1 MLTHRVRP
9 IVASALILA
18 AALLQFPAGAMEKP
32 GQSGATSISLPP
44 AGLVVVLTTK
54 DLDDASWR
62 TAVANPSISGVAL
75 RIHWSDLE
83 PTEGKPDWT
92 KLDELFAAAA
102 LSKKWVQL
110 LIFPGFFTPAWAL
123 EGVQSDTFPIQYG
136 PGKGDIMTL
145 PMPWDPVYLKR
156 WFAFVKLVSDRY
168 GTTPAFR
175 MIGAAGPTSVSV
187 ETTLPQTP
195 PDLKKWQADS
205 YTPTKYIGAWQQA
218 LQTYATDF
226 PNQYVSLSGLGSGL
240 NLNDQG
246 KRDPSEHLQTRQQ
259 IIDAASSV
267 PGGRFALQY
276 SNLDAIQGS
285 DEEPM
290 TFLLSYSGRAAT
302 GLQMRTSASNP
313 GMGAPGDSPALIL
326 QKAIDK
332 GLAPNSTGKRV
343 TYLEIYERDVLDDG
357 MQAVLRYGASLFT
370 AHPTRPPLKTSPY

>member
-9 IVASALILA
+9 IVAAALILA

-62 TAVANPSISGVAL
+62 AAVANPSISGVAL
-75 RIHWSDLE
+75 QIHWSDLE

-102 LSKKWVQL
+102 SSKKWVQL

-123 EGVQSDTFPIQYG
+123 DGVTSDTFPIQYG

-156 WFAFVKLVSDRY
+156 WFAFVKLLSDRY
-168 GTTPAFR
+168 GTTPAFQ

-246 KRDPSEHLQTRQQ
+246 KRDSSEHLQTRQQ

-267 PGGRFALQY
+267 LGGRFALQY
-276 SNLDAIQGS
+276 SNLDAIPGS

-290 TFLLSYSGRAAT
+290 TFLFSYIGRAVT
-302 GLQMRTSASNP
+302 GLQMRTSAGNP

-332 GLAPNSTGKRV
+332 GLAPNSAVKRV

-370 AHPTRPPLKTSPY
+370 AHPMPPPLKTSLY

>member
-75 RIHWSDLE
+75 QIHWSDLE

-267 PGGRFALQY
+267 PRRSLRA
-276 SNLDAIQGS
+276 AIQQSRRDSRFGRRAHDVS
-285 DEEPM
+285 VELQRPRRH
-290 TFLLSYSGRAAT
+290 RAADAYI
-302 GLQMRTSASNP
+302 R
-313 GMGAPGDSPALIL
+313 
-326 QKAIDK
+326 
-332 GLAPNSTGKRV
+332 
-343 TYLEIYERDVLDDG
+343 
-357 MQAVLRYGASLFT
+357 
-370 AHPTRPPLKTSPY
+370 